1 VTWFAAIT
9 VAAFALGLILM
20 DPAKK
25 AWKKRSNLNFEML
38 NFSRERRGGN
48 RSSRRSTS
56 RSRSKSKRKSKS
68 KEPKEPDFTSWGSTG
83 TVISHAITDVLA
95 TERNPD
101 LQGSNLEMG
110 GRESKSKRKKPK
122 EKKKSKKKSVR
133 TVEM

>member
-68 KEPKEPDFTSWGSTG
+68 KEPKEPDF
-83 TVISHAITDVLA
+83 SHAITDVLA